1 MYNII
6 IKWFIV
12 IANVINNKNPII
24 SHSLSYYILS
34 MLLRLFLFY
43 IYDRNTTWW
52 CINAH
57 VFNMHSVHSIE
68 VGYPGSIYTI
78 KLAYTNKLVLDLLF
92 LLIVLK
98 MAKVLIKMLIKQ
110 NVNHF
115 SKEIAHVNLL
125 SSDSYLF
132 FIFIIYVDVTKIWIH
147 WCYNYM
153 YLSNSTIVWIR
164 IQEFEKIQCKHSVS
178 ISWSHE
184 IYNR

>member
-12 IANVINNKNPII
+12 IANVISNQNPII

-34 MLLRLFLFY
+34 MLLRLFLLY

-57 VFNMHSVHSIE
+57 VFNMHSVHSTG
-68 VGYPGSIYTI
+68 VGYPGSIYNI
-78 KLAYTNKLVLDLLF
+78 KLAYTNKLELDLLF
-92 LLIVLK
+92 LLIISK
-98 MAKVLIKMLIKQ
+98 MAKVLIKRLIKQ
-110 NVNHF
+110 NVNNF
-115 SKEIAHVNLL
+115 SKEIAHVNLS
-125 SSDSYLF
+125 SSDGYLY
-132 FIFIIYVDVTKIWIH
+132 FIFIIYVDGTKIWIH
-147 WCYNYM
+147 WSYNYV

-164 IQEFEKIQCKHSVS
+164 IQEFEKIQCKCSVR
-178 ISWSHE
+178 ISWSHG